1 MKQEPI
7 SVAELT
13 SYIKRTLEDNFES
26 ISVVGELSNF
36 KPHYSGHWY
45 FTLKD
50 ADAQIS
56 CTMWRGVNNYVFF
69 SPQDGMKVIV
79 NGKLTVYPPRG
90 SYQIDVRSMQPAGVG
105 ELQLAF
111 EKLKQNL
118 KEEGLFEEEF
128 KQPLPVFPMKIGIV
142 TSIDG
147 AAKKDILSVAERRFP
162 MTELIIYPAKVQGSG
177 AAETIVNG
185 ISALNKIEDVEVI
198 VLARG
203 GGSLEDLWAFNE
215 EIVARAIFKS
225 KIPIVTGVGHE
236 TDFTI
241 ADFVADRRVSTP
253 TAALEILLPD
263 RIEILRQL
271 NYVMKNLTEKV
282 EEILSSEK
290 KNLKY
295 LQRSS
300 SFTRIENLVALNSQ
314 RLDNAVY
321 LLFNRTEQ
329 KLERMKNKL
338 SLLKSK
344 LEASDFQTILKKGFV
359 LVKQHDKFV
368 TKGANLLHDEQF
380 LLRFYDKEIKIT
392 PK

>member
-1 MKQEPI
+1 MRSEPI

-13 SYIKRTLEDNFES
+13 SYIKRTLEDNFEN

-56 CTMWRGVNNYVFF
+56 CTMWKGLNNYVFF
-69 SPQDGMKVIV
+69 TPQDGMKVIV
-79 NGKLTVYPPRG
+79 SGKITVYPPRG
-90 SYQIDVRSMQPAGVG
+90 SYQIDVKSMQPAGVG

-111 EKLKQNL
+111 EKLKQKL
-118 KEEGLFEEEF
+118 RDEGLFDEEF
-128 KQPLPVFPMKIGIV
+128 KKELPTFPMKIGVV
-142 TSIDG
+142 TSTDG
-147 AAKKDILSVAERRFP
+147 AAKRDIISVASRRFP
-162 MTELIIYPAKVQGSG
+162 MAELIIYPAKVQGSG
-177 AAETIVNG
+177 AAETIVAG
-185 ISALNKIEDVEVI
+185 IKTLNKIEDVEVI

-215 EIVARAIFKS
+215 EIVARAIFNS
-225 KIPIVTGVGHE
+225 NLPIVTGVGHE

-241 ADFVADRRVSTP
+241 ADFVADKRASTP

-263 RIEILRQL
+263 QMEVKRQL
-271 NYVMKNLTEKV
+271 LYVAKNLTENV
-282 EEILSSEK
+282 EEILSSQK

-300 SFTRIENLVALNSQ
+300 SFKQIENLVALNSQ
-314 RLDNAVY
+314 RLDNAIY
-321 LLFNRTEQ
+321 LIINGTER

-338 SLLKSK
+338 SLLRSK
-344 LEASDFQTILKKGFV
+344 LEANDLQSILKKGFV
-359 LVKQHDKFV
+359 LVKQQDKFV

-380 LLRFYDKEIKIT
+380 LLRFYDKEIEIT